1 MDSLKNKAVLVT
13 GGAGIIGQELVALLV
28 AEGALVRVVDM
39 VEKPS
44 SLVGFDYFQMDLA
57 NRDSQFLFHF
67 EPEYV
72 FHLAADF
79 ERSTESLE
87 FWDANFKNNIL
98 ASHYL
103 LEQIMKCKSLKK
115 IVFASSYLIYDK
127 NQYNDV
133 SKEGVLSES
142 SMVNPRNLC
151 GVAKL
156 QTEKDLEFF
165 HEQLKSFEYACARIY
180 RVYGRGSRDIASRW
194 VRAALKGEALEVFSK
209 NNRFDYIF
217 AGDVAEG
224 LIRICKAEAAKG
236 IINLGSGISHSV
248 AELVEVLKSNF
259 ADLKI
264 VENDKMIY
272 PEASMANV
280 SLLKKLTGW
289 SPQTSLNDGVSKL
302 IEHERS

>member
-13 GGAGIIGQELVALLV
+13 GGAGIIGQELVARLLE
-28 AEGALVRVVDM
+28 EGAIVRVVDM
-39 VEKPS
+39 VEKP
-44 SLVGFDYFQMDLA
+44 VGLGELQYYQMDLA
-57 NRDSQFLFHF
+57 QGDSQFLFHF

-103 LEQIMKCKSLKK
+103 LEQVMKCKSLKK

-133 SKEGVLSES
+133 AKEGVLSES
-142 SMVNPRNLC
+142 SNVNPRNLC
-151 GVAKL
+151 GAAKL

-165 HEQLKSFEYACARIY
+165 HEQLGTFEYTCARIY
-180 RVYGRGSRDIASRW
+180 RVYGRGSRDIVSRW
-194 VRAALKGEALEVFSK
+194 VRAALKGETLELFSK

-217 AGDVAEG
+217 SGDVAEG
-224 LIRICKAEAAKG
+224 LIRMCKSENAKG

-248 AELVEVLKSNF
+248 EELIEILKDCFS
-259 ADLKI
+259 DLKI
-264 VENDKMIY
+264 AENDKVIY
-272 PEASMANV
+272 PESSVADI
-280 SLLKKLTGW
+280 SLLKNLCGW
-289 SPQTSLNDGVSKL
+289 NPPTDLKTGVSKL